1 MTFATHF
8 ADRLNQK
15 IQQTKSPLVVGL
27 DPRFDQLPATLKV
40 SVSSIEAPPK
50 DKARITTEFCKGVI
64 DVVASRVPAVKPQAA
79 FFEQLGPLGMLAL
92 AEVVD
97 YANAAGLIVIMD
109 AKRGDIGSTAAA
121 YADAFLGPKPTS
133 AWGCDALTINP
144 YLGDDS
150 LTPFTDVATERGA
163 GLFVLVKTSNPG
175 SKTFQEQ
182 KINGLP
188 LYSIV
193 ANHVQSLAAADLGQT
208 GYGSVGAV
216 IGATHPQQLTELR
229 TSMPNTLFLV
239 PGLGAQGGTA
249 ADVAGGF
256 DENGFGAVINSSR
269 AIIFAYEREQFSG
282 AKSWQAAIEQAT
294 IETNQ
299 QIAEHTSAGKL

>member
-1 MTFATHF
+1 MSTSHF

-15 IQQTKSPLVVGL
+15 IKQTKSPLVVGL
-27 DPRFDQLPATLKV
+27 DPRFDQLPEALKV
-40 SVSSIEAPPK
+40 GASSIKTTPE
-50 DKARITTEFCKGVI
+50 DRARITTEFCKRVI
-64 DVVASRVPAVKPQAA
+64 DVVAPLVPAVKPQAA
-79 FFEQLGPLGMLAL
+79 FFEQLGPHGMLAL

-97 YANAAGLIVIMD
+97 HAHAAGLIVIMD

-121 YADAFLGPKPTS
+121 YADAYLGPKPAS
-133 AWGCDALTINP
+133 IWGCDSLTINP

-150 LTPFTDVATERGA
+150 LTPFTDVATKRGA

-182 KINGLP
+182 TIDGRP
-188 LYSIV
+188 LYSVV
-193 ANHVQSLAAADLGQT
+193 ADHVQLLAAADLGQSN
-208 GYGSVGAV
+208 YGSVGAV

-229 TSMPNTLFLV
+229 SSMPNTLFLV

-249 ADVAGGF
+249 ADVAGAF

-299 QIAEHTSAGKL
+299 QIAEHTAAGRL

>member
-1 MTFATHF
+1 MAATKHF

-15 IQQTKSPLVVGL
+15 IKRTKSALVVGL
-27 DPRFDQLPATLKV
+27 DPRFDQLPAALKA
-40 SVSSIEAPPK
+40 SISSIETTPQ
-50 DKARITTEFCKGVI
+50 DRARITTEFCKGVI
-64 DVVASRVPAVKPQAA
+64 DVVAPLVPAVKPQAA
-79 FFEQLGPLGMLAL
+79 FFEQLGPHGMLAL

-97 YANAAGLIVIMD
+97 HAHAAGLIVIMD

-121 YADAFLGPKPTS
+121 YADAYLGPKPTS
-133 AWGCDALTINP
+133 VWGCDSLTINP

-150 LTPFTDVATERGA
+150 LKPFTDVATERGA

-182 KINGLP
+182 TIDGRP

-193 ANHVQSLAAADLGQT
+193 ADHVQNLAEADAGQS

-229 TSMPNTLFLV
+229 QSMPNTLFLV

-249 ADVAGGF
+249 ADVAGAF

-269 AIIFAYEREQFSG
+269 AIIFAYERGEFSG
-282 AKSWQAAIEQAT
+282 AESWQGAIEQAT
-294 IETNQ
+294 IQTNQ
-299 QIAEHTSAGKL
+299 QIAEHTSAGNL

>member
-1 MTFATHF
+1 MAATKHF

-15 IQQTKSPLVVGL
+15 IKRTKSALVVGL
-27 DPRFDQLPATLKV
+27 DPRFDQLPAALKA
-40 SVSSIEAPPK
+40 SISSIETTPQ
-50 DKARITTEFCKGVI
+50 DRARITTEFCKGVI
-64 DVVASRVPAVKPQAA
+64 DVVAPLVPAVKPQAA
-79 FFEQLGPLGMLAL
+79 FFEQLGPHGMLAL

-97 YANAAGLIVIMD
+97 HAHAAGLIVIMD

-121 YADAFLGPKPTS
+121 YADAYLGPKPTS
-133 AWGCDALTINP
+133 VWGCDSLTINP

-150 LTPFTDVATERGA
+150 LKPFTDVATERGA

-182 KINGLP
+182 TIDGRP

-193 ANHVQSLAAADLGQT
+193 ADHVQNLAEADAGRS

-229 TSMPNTLFLV
+229 QSMPNTLFLV

-249 ADVAGGF
+249 ADVAGAF

-269 AIIFAYEREQFSG
+269 AIIFAYERGEFSG
-282 AKSWQAAIEQAT
+282 AESWQGAIEQAT
-294 IETNQ
+294 IQTNQ
-299 QIAEHTSAGKL
+299 QIAEHTSAGNL

>member
-121 YADAFLGPKPTS
+121 YADAFLGPKPT
-133 AWGCDALTINP
+133 L
-144 YLGDDS
+144 S
-150 LTPFTDVATERGA
+150 L
-163 GLFVLVKTSNPG
+163 
-175 SKTFQEQ
+175 
-182 KINGLP
+182 IH
-188 LYSIV
+188 I
-193 ANHVQSLAAADLGQT
+193 
-208 GYGSVGAV
+208 
-216 IGATHPQQLTELR
+216 
-229 TSMPNTLFLV
+229 
-239 PGLGAQGGTA
+239 
-249 ADVAGGF
+249 
-256 DENGFGAVINSSR
+256 
-269 AIIFAYEREQFSG
+269 
-282 AKSWQAAIEQAT
+282 
-294 IETNQ
+294 
-299 QIAEHTSAGKL
+299 